1 VHVYN
6 NYYSNIGSYGV
17 ASTTE
22 AGVLVE
28 GNYFENVAR
37 PTTLAQG
44 TSPNGNLLQR
54 NNFFVNSG
62 TPMTNGSVASI
73 PYAYSMD
80 AASSVKSI
88 VTAGAGAGKI
98 GL

>member
-1 VHVYN
+1 
-6 NYYSNIGSYGV
+6 V

-28 GNYFENVAR
+28 GNYFENVSR

-44 TSPNGNLLQR
+44 TSPNGNLVER
-54 NNFFVNSG
+54 DNHFVGSG
-62 TPMTNGSVASI
+62 TPVTNGSVNAI
-73 PYAYSMD
+73 PYAYTLD
-80 AASSVKSI
+80 TASTVKSV
-88 VTAGAGAGKI
+88 VTAGAGSGKL